1 MGMFSRKPNREPREP
16 RRNTEDDGRN
26 LQYYTNRGVDL
37 SYRSVQDMSRHAASR
52 PIQRENR
59 DMYPH
64 PYNDREKVFPKWES
78 RDRPLYEAPATYDDD
93 FDISKKP
100 TPSNKMKTARNPHR
114 NDRARVLGNPP
125 NDPGPYRVVGIHEEE
140 GGGPSGLG
148 VMYHPEGDRRGFVRS
163 PLEPMSREGH
173 RVELRYEDDRRN
185 SSRKTT
191 WPARDYDAEDLA
203 RYETQYKQERRPRRR

>member
-1 MGMFSRKPNREPREP
+1 MGLFSRKVDREPREP
-16 RRNTEDDGRN
+16 RRNTDDDGRN
-26 LQYYTNRGVDL
+26 LQYHTDRGADL
-37 SYRSVQDMSRHAASR
+37 PYRSVHDMSRNAASR
-52 PIQRENR
+52 PVQDRR

-64 PYNDREKVFPKWES
+64 RYNNGEKIFEHWES
-78 RDRPLYEAPATYDDD
+78 RGRNMYEAPATYDDD
-93 FDISKKP
+93 FDISKK
-100 TPSNKMKTARNPHR
+100 SVSSRKLEAARTAHR
-114 NDRARVLGNPP
+114 NDRARITGNPP
-125 NDPGPYRVVGIHEEE
+125 NSPGPYRVVGLREEE

-148 VMYHPEGDRRGFVRS
+148 VMYHPEGDTSGFLRA

-173 RVELRYEDDRRN
+173 RVELRYEDDRRS

>member
-1 MGMFSRKPNREPREP
+1 MGMFSRKSDREPREP

-26 LQYYTNRGVDL
+26 LQYHTSRGGDL
-37 SYRSVQDMSRHAASR
+37 SYRSVQDMSRHAASQ
-52 PIQRENR
+52 PAQTKKFL
-59 DMYPH
+59 YPH
-64 PYNDREKVFPKWES
+64 EYHNGEKIFPEWEK
-78 RDRPLYEAPATYDDD
+78 RGRPLYEAPATYDDD

-100 TPSNKMKTARNPHR
+100 TLSHKIDAARNPHR
-114 NDRARVLGNPP
+114 NDRARAIRNPP
-125 NDPGPYRVVGIHEEE
+125 NDPGPYRVVGMREEY

-148 VMYHPEGDRRGFVRS
+148 VMYHPEGDRSGFVRA

-173 RVELRYEDDRRN
+173 RVELRYEDDRRS